1 MFFIFLFFFR
11 NENKR
16 TKLYT
21 LEQKDVILGL
31 SDPSGKNQL
40 LWLINILFP
49 PLLFKFFTSLAFTN
63 LLYYFEP
70 ENWKREPNYI
80 GEVDRT

>member
-1 MFFIFLFFFR
+1 MLPNSLGDNWCFFIFLFFFR

-21 LEQKDVILGL
+21 SEQKGCDLA
-31 SDPSGKNQL
+31 SDPSANQP
-40 LWLINILFP
+40 WLINILFP
-49 PLLFKFFTSLAFTN
+49 PLLFKFFISLAFTN

-70 ENWKREPNYI
+70 EN
-80 GEVDRT
+80 